1 MTVRQLLDSLDSR
14 ELAEWLAYS
23 KHIEPIGEIRSDLRA
38 GIVASTLANVNRGKN
53 RQPYK
58 PVDFMPYLDKP
69 QQSEDQMQKAFFA
82 AFEEKK

>member
-14 ELAEWLAYS
+14 ELSEWIAFHT
-23 KHIEPIGEIRSDLRA
+23 HIEPIGETRADLRT

-58 PVDFMPYLDKP
+58 AVDFMPYLEKKP
-69 QQSEDQMQKAFFA
+69 QSQDEMKAKFFA
-82 AFEEKK
+82 AFKEVQ